1 MVFFLQFIILY
12 FEAEKDTKSKFIE
25 QKLKIFGLKEIT
37 LSISFLYLAYA
48 IMLIAAFFGCVS
60 QFRGYWLLID
70 IHFIPGKNKGEAN
83 LQYFNLLQH
92 QLIQKY

>member
-70 IHFIPGKNKGEAN
+70 IHFIPGKSNTREAN
-83 LQYFNLLQH
+83 LQISVSRFTN
-92 QLIQKY
+92 